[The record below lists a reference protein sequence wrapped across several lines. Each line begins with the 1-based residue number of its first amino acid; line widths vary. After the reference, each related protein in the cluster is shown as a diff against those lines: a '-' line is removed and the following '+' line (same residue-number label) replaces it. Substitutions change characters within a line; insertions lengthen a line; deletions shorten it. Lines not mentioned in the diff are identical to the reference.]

1 MMRTTFWLLTLLLL
15 TACGSKSSDVELT
28 AEEMAAE
35 AAMNNYKAL
44 YRGYYEAFLDSRLH
58 ADEMPESYREAMLTN
73 LKQHVRQVESCHHG
87 VKDIEISHTQ
97 MDTTLH
103 MMQVFL
109 LVSYGD
115 TTKEEIVVPMVEIDG
130 EWKLK

>member
-1 MMRTTFWLLTLLLL
+1 MRLFATCFMALLLF
-15 TACGSKSSDVELT
+15 ACGSKSDSETLT
-28 AEEMAAE
+28 SEQQAME
-35 AAMNNYKAL
+35 AC
-44 YRGYYEAFLDSRLH
+44 RSYYEALYDGQYEIFLNGRVN
-58 ADEMPESYREAMLTN
+58 ADEMPESYRQAMLTN